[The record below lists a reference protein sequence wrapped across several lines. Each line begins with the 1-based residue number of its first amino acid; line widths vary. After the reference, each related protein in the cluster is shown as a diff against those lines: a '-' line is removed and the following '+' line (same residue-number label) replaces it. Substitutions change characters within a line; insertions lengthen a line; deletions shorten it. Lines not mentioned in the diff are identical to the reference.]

1 MGKRKKVIKDS
12 SDEEES
18 GSESSSASSSSESS
32 SAASSSVST
41 SSSESGSESS
51 RSSSPSSSE
60 EDEKTT
66 KKKKA
71 ASSSDKKKK
80 SEPVTP
86 TKKKAAASSDKK
98 KIIKSDG
105 NDDDKKKKKT
115 KKDISEEKSSMKKKQ
130 HKKKKKD
137 PNAPKRPITAF
148 IQFSNKMRDT
158 AKERLTSEGK
168 ETTPKAVVT
177 KLGEMWKAL
186 TEEQKKPYNDEA
198 KKDKDRYETEIAKYV
213 PPEPSESDSESSG
226 GEDGDGKRKKKKVK
240 KDPNAPKKNK
250 SSYIIFTEVNRE
262 KVAEELK
269 KKMGESFTNKEVM
282 KEMGKRW
289 GALPEKEKE
298 QYKILAD
305 EDKKRYETELANY
318 KSKK

>member
-32 SAASSSVST
+32 SAASSSAS

-51 RSSSPSSSE
+51 GSSSASSSE
-60 EDEKTT
+60 EEKVT
-66 KKKKA
+66 KKSAKKTEVA
-71 ASSSDKKKK
+71 TKKK

-86 TKKKAAASSDKK
+86 AKKDTKKKKTSDKK
-98 KIIKSDG
+98 KKSDSSDDD
-105 NDDDKKKKKT
+105 DDDKKKKKS
-115 KKDISEEKSSMKKKQ
+115 KKEGSEEKSSSKKK
-130 HKKKKKD
+130 HKKKKD

-158 AKERLTSEGK
+158 AKERLTSEGS
-168 ETTPKAVVT
+168 EATPKDVVR

-186 TEEQKKPYNDEA
+186 SEEQKKPYNDEA
-198 KKDKDRYETEIAKYV
+198 KKDKDRYDAEMAKYV
-213 PPEPSESDSESSG
+213 PPAHSESDSESSG
-226 GEDGDGKRKKKKVK
+226 SDDDGKRKKKKVK

-318 KSKK
+318 KSNK